1 MLICVDMVKKIH
13 NIQCTYMN
21 DLKIKLWYKYEYI
34 VVIDNTRT
42 VVIVVN
48 HLFFLAKGSLSNAKS
63 R

>member
-1 MLICVDMVKKIH
+1 
-13 NIQCTYMN
+13 MN